1 MRKMGTTKNVV
12 KAPKY
17 NLSELKVV
25 IFRRQPKGRLK
36 SSHPLR
42 SDFLL
47 EEKNCV
53 ENVPGLK
60 IIADTTSSSNARV
73 RWLNAEAE
81 VFF

>member
-12 KAPKY
+12 KAPKF
-17 NLSELKVV
+17 NLSDLKTV
-25 IFRRQPKGRLK
+25 IFQRQPKSRLK
-36 SSHPLR
+36 RSHLIM
-42 SDFLL
+42 SDFSLD
-47 EEKNCV
+47 EKSCV

-73 RWLNAEAE
+73 RWLNAEVE